1 MEIYGTFNCNPQSD
15 ISQQRLQ
22 VQMNNQ
28 YITQSLPTTNSGM
41 CYCPNCVSKLELPL
55 TKSFLEQFYRSNVT
69 NDVIIGLGAEGGP
82 NFVCLSKVV
91 LRLYYDL
98 PNITISRISPP
109 AGPADGSTN
118 VTVFGTNFVTSD
130 DVMYCYFGDT
140 KVVANVTSDSTLM
153 CITQKTFP
161 NIIYL
166 SVGIEIEDV
175 PYKSNAMKFK
185 FYIEASLREVRP
197 PLSPLEGNTPIQIF
211 GTFENT
217 GIYRCMFSSFFETKV
232 AVGIFSEKTGAVRCL
247 APSWSRKENVDLSVS
262 LNGQQFSKP
271 ISFTYGD
278 ENFVDATLP
287 LICGICAGLIAVC
300 VVSLVIVFWC
310 RYQRKRAIGGGSKM
324 TGNTQVDPRDIEYGE
339 CIGRGAYGEVYKGK
353 WRGSLV
359 AVKKLR
365 VVHMG
370 DDFVEGFE
378 REIALMSML
387 RAPNILQFLGSAFD
401 PPNVIIVME
410 FMPRGSLH
418 DILHN
423 RNISIEWP
431 RVLDMMADTAKGM
444 TYLHRCRPPVIHRD
458 LKSHNL
464 LVDEYWNVKVCD
476 FGLSTVMKDPE
487 NIDTAFVENTDEYTA
502 KCIGTPYWTAPEVL
516 VSLNYTLK
524 ADVYSFGV
532 VLWECITR
540 EDAYPGMQTYEVIY
554 SVAKEG
560 LRPTIPQ
567 GIPHPYVFLMKRCW
581 DENMDA
587 RPHFQDIL
595 HELEEMKAYG
605 WKGEPIKTLNMPGK
619 SAAKSLGPNKGGKL
633 GKNKGKENVER
644 MSLLGSN
651 HNGNGA
657 GAGGGGPGKRRGM
670 TSVCSYGSMNE
681 CEPGSLIV
689 ESYDDNS
696 DY

>member
-15 ISQQRLQ
+15 ISQQKLQ
-22 VQMNNQ
+22 VQMNDQ
-28 YITQSLPTTNSGM
+28 YITQNFPTANSGL

-55 TKSFLEQFYRSNVT
+55 NKTFLTDFYRKNATNNV
-69 NDVIIGLGAEGGP
+69 VIGLDEEGGP
-82 NFVCLSKVV
+82 NFVCLSKIIFK
-91 LRLYYDL
+91 LYFDL
-98 PNITISRISPP
+98 PNFTITGVSPE

-118 VTVFGTNFVTSD
+118 VTVRGSNFVTSG

-140 KVVANVTSDSTLM
+140 KVVANVSSEGVLT

-166 SVGIEIEDV
+166 SVGIEIEDYS
-175 PYKSNAMKFK
+175 YKSNASQFK
-185 FYIEASLREVRP
+185 FYIEASLREARP
-197 PLSPLEGNTPIQIF
+197 PLSPLEGNTTIQVY
-211 GTFENT
+211 GTFEKT
-217 GIYRCMFSSFFETKV
+217 GIYMCMFSSFFETQV
-232 AVGIFSEKTGAVRCL
+232 VVGTFSEKTSTVICQ
-247 APSWSRKENVDLSVS
+247 APPWGRKENVDLSVS

-271 ISFTYGD
+271 ITFTYGD

-287 LICGICAGLIAVC
+287 LICGICATLVAACAVAA
-300 VVSLVIVFWC
+300 VIIFWF
-310 RYQRKRAIGGGSKM
+310 RYHRKRAAGGSKM
-324 TGNTQVDPRDIEYGE
+324 TGNTQVDPHDIEYGE
-339 CIGRGAYGEVYKGK
+339 CIGRGAFGEVYKGK

-365 VVHMG
+365 VMSMR
-370 DDFVEGFE
+370 DDFIEGFE

-423 RNISIEWP
+423 RSISIEWP

-444 TYLHRCRPPVIHRD
+444 TYLHRCKPPVMHRD

-476 FGLSTVMKDPE
+476 FGLSTVMKDPD
-487 NIDTAFVENTDEYTA
+487 NIDTTMVESTDEYTA

-524 ADVYSFGV
+524 ADVYSFGI

-581 DENMDA
+581 DENMDV
-587 RPHFQDIL
+587 RPYFHEILQD
-595 HELEEMKAYG
+595 LEEMKAYG
-605 WKGEPIKTLNMPGK
+605 WKGEPIKTQSLPGK
-619 SAAKSLGPNKGGKL
+619 SAAKMMGPSKNGRL
-633 GKNKGKENVER
+633 GKGAKGMENSER
-644 MSLLGSN
+644 MSLLGS
-651 HNGNGA
+651 HSGE
-657 GAGGGGPGKRRGM
+657 GGMGGKRKGLSSM
-670 TSVCSYGSMNE
+670 SSYGSVNS
-681 CEPGSLIV
+681 CEQDGLV
-689 ESYDDNS
+689 LESYDDDSS